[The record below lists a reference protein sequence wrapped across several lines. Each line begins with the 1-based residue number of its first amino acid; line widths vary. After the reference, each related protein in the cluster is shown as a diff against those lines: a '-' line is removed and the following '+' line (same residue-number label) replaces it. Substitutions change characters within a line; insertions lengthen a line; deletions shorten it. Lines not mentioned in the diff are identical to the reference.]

1 MEIRKGFGIKISGE
15 LVFEFGTHYHEKERG
30 VIYLQSL
37 PSLNDVQVIFEACHK
52 DEEMSN
58 RERRLWLMVDESIEF
73 SGVAYLNRKVM
84 YGCRWNPKLRH
95 QGRPER
101 ESDYIWAVGGSLP
114 MKMVGFKK
122 LPTCRHDAERDRTP
136 DNEWR

>member
-1 MEIRKGFGIKISGE
+1 MEIRKGFNIKVSGE
-15 LVFEFGTHYHEKERG
+15 LVFDFGTHYHEKERG

-37 PSLNDVQVIFEACHK
+37 PSLDNVQVIFEACHK

-58 RERRLWLMVDESIEF
+58 RERRLWLMIDNSIEF

-95 QGRPER
+95 QGKPEYDR
-101 ESDYIWAVGGSLP
+101 MWAGYLP
-114 MKMVGFKK
+114 LKMVGYKK
-122 LPTCRHDAERDRTP
+122 LPTCRHDAERDRTYH
-136 DNEWR
+136 EGWG